1 MIEALSNIITGFG
14 LSASAGLNAY
24 IPLLIVALLGRFTTL
39 IHLNPPFDALSSGWA
54 IAVLAVLVLVEALV
68 DKIPAVDTVY
78 NVAQTLVRP
87 AAGAILFAAS
97 SKVITDIHPVLALIC
112 GLLVAG
118 TVHAAKTTARPVIT
132 ATTAGVG
139 NPVVSAAEDVVS
151 GTVSVL
157 SIVMPLLAAMLILIG
172 AWLIAR
178 MFWGRQESRRTDGET
193 GTSPRRPSGETDT

>member
-1 MIEALSNIITGFG
+1 MIEALSNIITSFG

-24 IPLLIVALLGRFTTL
+24 IPLLIVALLARFTTL
-39 IHLNPPFDALSSGWA
+39 IHLNPPFDALTSGWV
-54 IAVLAVLVLVEALV
+54 IAVLAIMVLVEALV

-78 NVAQTLVRP
+78 NVVQTLVRP

-97 SKVITDIHPVLALIC
+97 SKVITGIHPVLALIC

-118 TVHAAKTTARPVIT
+118 TVHAAKTAARPVIT

-139 NPVVSAAEDVVS
+139 NPVVSATEDVVS

-157 SIVMPLLAAMLILIG
+157 SIVMPLLAVILIVIG
-172 AWLIAR
+172 ALLIVR
-178 MFWGRQESRRTDGET
+178 VFLGGREPRHTDGET
-193 GTSPRRPSGETDT
+193 GSSSRHLSGETDT